1 MYGYIASHNWG
12 KTLVLSDGRVFEWR
26 EQPGGGGA
34 WHEQHGEKVTDID
47 AYLQQSADEW
57 GADWTELQ
65 GLKEVY
71 DEIGDLVFTDALLE
85 EIENDGHRWM
95 RQQPPTVHDADTDA
109 EVTRRYEFSWRD
121 DGYDTVYQAFE
132 RGTLR

>member
-1 MYGYIASHNWG
+1 MHGYIASHNWG

-34 WHEQHGEKVTDID
+34 WHEQHGEKVADID

-65 GLKEVY
+65 E
-71 DEIGDLVFTDALLE
+71 DEIAERTGITAAPE
-85 EIENDGHRWM
+85 G
-95 RQQPPTVHDADTDA
+95 ADS
-109 EVTRRYEFSWRD
+109 E
-121 DGYDTVYQAFE
+121 
-132 RGTLR
+132 